1 MSSSA
6 KSTNLNFFE
15 KLEYSRLSQFF
26 ENKSSILLEDG
37 FQKFK
42 FLFTGTLF
50 TLKDLSEFS
59 GNFKFEKQFFN
70 LLKYPQYI
78 CRGIWLRIIILVFRS
93 IRMKQ
98 AIQIINRSQT

>member
-50 TLKDLSEFS
+50 TLK
-59 GNFKFEKQFFN
+59 N
-70 LLKYPQYI
+70 L
-78 CRGIWLRIIILVFRS
+78 
-93 IRMKQ
+93 
-98 AIQIINRSQT
+98 